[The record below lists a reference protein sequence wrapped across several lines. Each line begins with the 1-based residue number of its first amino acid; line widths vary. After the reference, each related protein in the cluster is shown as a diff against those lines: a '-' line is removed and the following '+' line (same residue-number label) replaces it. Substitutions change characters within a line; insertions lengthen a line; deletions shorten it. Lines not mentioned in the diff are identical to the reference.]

1 MGVISRLYTESYMD
15 NEQPTKKFKRAI
27 IILSTL
33 LFGLGVYTSFLYQES
48 RTNLMGLEEQKAN
61 ITLELVSI
69 GDNYNNLITAYD
81 LQDQALLAARARIQ
95 ILLDS
100 VKTARPSMAIIKRYR
115 IEIARLKEERTMLFA
130 RADSLIQV
138 TMNLNKRI
146 DSTQTIL
153 EQTAT
158 SNDIL
163 TEKNK
168 TLQEVLARGARLQAL
183 DLGSAAVIVRSSG
196 KIVDTKR
203 ASRADKIRSC
213 FTIAPNEL
221 APLGVHTLR
230 LQVINPKNNLLGDRF
245 EVKENGATLYFSAT
259 SEVVYDQQEMD
270 VCILVDA
277 VEDDL
282 IPGRYVINLYDGEQI
297 LASAAMYLK

>member
-1 MGVISRLYTESYMD
+1 MD

-27 IILSTL
+27 IVLSTL
-33 LFGLGVYTSFLYQES
+33 LFGLGVYTCFLYQES

-183 DLGSAAVIVRSSG
+183 DLGSAAVIVR
-196 KIVDTKR
+196 
-203 ASRADKIRSC
+203 
-213 FTIAPNEL
+213 
-221 APLGVHTLR
+221 
-230 LQVINPKNNLLGDRF
+230 
-245 EVKENGATLYFSAT
+245 
-259 SEVVYDQQEMD
+259 
-270 VCILVDA
+270 
-277 VEDDL
+277 
-282 IPGRYVINLYDGEQI
+282 
-297 LASAAMYLK
+297 